1 MSRLHRKKPF
11 MTIRNM
17 LVLDGKVFLAPR
29 PNTLLVS
36 CLRLRIQYIRSYP
49 PYLATVSSIRNLRAG
64 NSVGDKG
71 PT

>member
-1 MSRLHRKKPF
+1 

-36 CLRLRIQYIRSYP
+36 CLRLRIQYTCIGTA
-49 PYLATVSSIRNLRAG
+49 YLEAVSSTRNPRTLCAMVTG
-64 NSVGDKG
+64 THITWGG
-71 PT
+71 WGLCL